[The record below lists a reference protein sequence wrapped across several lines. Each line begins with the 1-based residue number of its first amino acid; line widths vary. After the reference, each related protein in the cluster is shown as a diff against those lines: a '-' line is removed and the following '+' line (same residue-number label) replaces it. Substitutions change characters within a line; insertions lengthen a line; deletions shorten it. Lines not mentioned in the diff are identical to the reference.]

1 MTQHWSYAA
10 SPEFDDRQFGQWREL
25 LERRVGM
32 QLPDQRRSFIQTNLN
47 IRMREVGF
55 SDYQSYYN
63 HVVESAQG
71 IAEWSVLVD
80 RFTVQETRF
89 FRDVASFKL
98 VERYLEKRKQTQK
111 LLNLWS
117 VGCATGEEPYS
128 LAMIAHDVLNGE
140 KNFSVTATDVSLPV
154 LAKARAASYHM
165 RKFAQIPVD
174 LQNRFFDYDA
184 DRFQIKPFLK
194 SRVAFAR
201 LNVVELERS
210 PLKDFDV
217 IYCQNLLIYFRRWR
231 RKDIA
236 NHLAERLAPGGM
248 LILGSGE
255 VTDWVP
261 QGLTRVRDDHS
272 LAFIKL
278 QKQGME

>member
-1 MTQHWSYAA
+1 MTEHWSYATN
-10 SPEFDDRQFGQWREL
+10 PEFDDRQFSQWREL

-32 QLPDQRRSFIQTNLN
+32 QLTDQRRSFIQTNLN

-71 IAEWSVLVD
+71 IAEWAVLVD

-89 FRDVASFKL
+89 FRDAASFKL
-98 VERYLEKRKQTQK
+98 VERYLEKRQKAQK
-111 LLNLWS
+111 LMNLWS
-117 VGCATGEEPYS
+117 VGCASGEEPYS
-128 LAMIAHDVLNGE
+128 LAMIAHEVLGDA
-140 KNFSVTATDVSLPV
+140 KHFSVTATDVSMPV
-154 LAKARAASYHM
+154 LGKARAGSYHS
-165 RKFAQIPVD
+165 RKFAQIPVA
-174 LQNRFFDYDA
+174 LQNRYFDYDA

-194 SRVAFAR
+194 ARVAFSR
-201 LNVVELERS
+201 LNVVELEKS

-236 NHLAERLAPGGM
+236 NHLAQRLAPGGM

-261 QGLTRVRDDHS
+261 QGLTRVRDEHT
-272 LAFIKL
+272 LAYIKL